1 MKNTTNK
8 SPAIHCVAG
17 LPRSGSSLLCN
28 ILAQNSSFHV
38 TPTNGIVDLIVRVR
52 NQWNE
57 IESFNANPD
66 NDARIRVMKNMLY
79 GFHKPHKD
87 KVVFDKSRG
96 WLHHIALL
104 EKLIGKKAKV
114 LVTVRD
120 LRDVLASF
128 EKLWRLN
135 SERLL
140 SQEKQFPVDFQTVEG
155 RCKIWADASQIVG
168 SSFNSIKDALARGY
182 GDRMH
187 FVKYE
192 ELTVNPHKVLKDIYG
207 FLGEDNFNHDFDNVV
222 QVLNENDEV
231 GYGIPNLH
239 TIRSKVEYVGP
250 QWHILGKCAEIY
262 AGQEC
267 W

>member
-1 MKNTTNK
+1 MKIFMV
-8 SPAIHCVAG
+8 SG

-28 ILAQNSSFHV
+28 ILYQNPQFHV
-38 TPTNGIVDLIVRVR
+38 TPTNGIVDIILRVR

-66 NDARIRVMKNMLY
+66 NEARIRVMRSILY
-79 GFHKPHKD
+79 GFHEPNKD
-87 KVVFDKSRG
+87 KVIFDKSRG
-96 WLHHIALL
+96 WLPQLALV
-104 EKLIGKKAKV
+104 EKLIEKKAKV

-140 SQEKQFPVDFQTVEG
+140 SQEKQFPVEFQTVEG

-168 SSFNSIKDALARGY
+168 SSYNAIKDALAKGY

-187 FVKYE
+187 FIKYE
-192 ELTVNPHKVLKDIYG
+192 DLTQNPKKTLKEAYE
-207 FLGEDNFNHDFDNVV
+207 FLEESYFKHDFDNVV
-222 QVLNENDEV
+222 QKLNENDEV

-239 TIRSKVEYVGP
+239 TIRSKVQYDGP

-262 AGQEC
+262 ANQEI

>member
-1 MKNTTNK
+1 MN
-8 SPAIHCVAG
+8 IHFISG

-28 ILAQNSSFHV
+28 ILAQNPKLHV
-38 TPTNGIVDLIVRVR
+38 TPTNGVLDLIVRIR

-66 NDARIRVMKNMLY
+66 NEARIRVMKGILQA
-79 GFHKPHKD
+79 FHEPVKGKI
-87 KVVFDKSRG
+87 VFDKSRG
-96 WLHHIALL
+96 WLNHIPLT
-104 EKLIGKKAKV
+104 EKILGHKV
-114 LVTVRD
+114 KILVTVRD

-140 SQEKQFPVDFQTVEG
+140 SQERQFPIEFQTIEG
-155 RCKIWADASQIVG
+155 RCKVWANPGQVVG
-168 SSFNSIKDALARGY
+168 ASFNAIKNALECGY
-182 GDRMH
+182 KDRLH
-187 FVKYE
+187 FIKYE
-192 ELTVNPHKVLKDIYG
+192 DLTTNPKKSLRDIYD
-207 FLGEDNFNHDFDNVV
+207 FLEEDNFKHDFEHVE

-239 TIRSKVEYVGP
+239 TIRPVIEAYKP
-250 QWHILGKCAEIY
+250 QYHILGEAAKIYEGAEI
-262 AGQEC
+262 